1 MKWSHV
7 GLERG
12 RMLTRAAG
20 LMRERL
26 EEIARL
32 DVQDNG
38 KPIWEARAD
47 MEVSQQP
54 AVRRSN

>member
-1 MKWSHV
+1 
-7 GLERG
+7 
-12 RMLTRAAG
+12 MLTRAAG

-47 MEVSQQP
+47 MEVSQQS